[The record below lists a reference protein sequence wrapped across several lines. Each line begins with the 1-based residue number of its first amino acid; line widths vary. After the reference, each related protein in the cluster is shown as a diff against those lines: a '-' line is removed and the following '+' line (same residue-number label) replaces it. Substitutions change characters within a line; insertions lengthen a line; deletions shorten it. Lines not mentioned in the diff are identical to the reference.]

1 MNAQRLLGTLLGG
14 GLSGSR
20 RGMSGGMMMR
30 GGLGGGMGGALGRA
44 ATSRGG
50 LALLGGLAA
59 AAYEHFNQSRN
70 RQAGHAPSSGSPSV
84 PPPPPGMT
92 AGRPPSQPP
101 PPPPAAASGMSD
113 EDLAL
118 LLVRAMVAAAKADG
132 EIDSEERGRIL
143 QQLEEAGADADDRA
157 FVEREFATPLD
168 VDALAAEARDP
179 TVAAEL
185 YAASAMAIDAD
196 TPAEKLYLQ
205 LLATKLGLPNDL
217 IASIDARIED
227 AAR

>member
-1 MNAQRLLGTLLGG
+1 MNAEQLLGTLLSS
-14 GLSGSR
+14 GLSGR
-20 RGMSGGMMMR
+20 RLGRHAGPMMR
-30 GGLGGGMGGALGRA
+30 GGLGGMGGLGGRA
-44 ATSRGG
+44 ATSRAG

-70 RQAGHAPSSGSPSV
+70 QAGHAPSSGPPPA

-92 AGRPPSQPP
+92 AGRPATQPP

-113 EDLAL
+113 DDLAL

-132 EIDSEERGRIL
+132 EIDADERGRIL
-143 QQLEEAGADADDRA
+143 KQLEEAGADADDRA

-168 VDALAAEARDP
+168 VDSLAAEARDP
-179 TVAAEL
+179 TIAAEL

-205 LLATKLGLPNDL
+205 LLSTKLGLEKDL
-217 IASIDARIED
+217 VAAIDARIKD
-227 AAR
+227 TAR

>member
-14 GLSGSR
+14 GLSGAR
-20 RGMSGGMMMR
+20 RGRSGGLMMR
-30 GGLGGGMGGALGRA
+30 GGLGGGFGGTLGRA

-70 RQAGHAPSSGSPSV
+70 RRPGHAPSSGPPSV

-92 AGRPPSQPP
+92 AGRPATEPP

-132 EIDSEERGRIL
+132 EIDADERGRIL
-143 QQLEEAGADADDRA
+143 KQLEEAGADADDRA

-217 IASIDARIED
+217 VASIDARIED
-227 AAR
+227 SAP